1 MKTKKKALI
10 AMSGGVDSSIAAL
23 LTCKTGDECEGIT
36 LKLYHN
42 EDIGVDRQ
50 KTCCSLD
57 DIEDARAVSRKLGM
71 RFYVFNFT
79 DCFKETVIDH
89 FTEAYLQG
97 ATPNPCI
104 DCNKYLKFGKL
115 MQRMRELQM
124 DYVVTGH
131 YARVEYDEKRER
143 YLLKKEKD
151 REKDQSYV
159 LYMLTQ
165 EQLAH
170 IKFPLGEYTKKEVR
184 QIAEEN
190 GLINAKKR
198 DSQDI
203 CFVPDGDYA
212 KVIEVVTGEKSVPGD
227 FVDVNGNILGKH
239 KGIIHYTVG
248 QRRGLN
254 IAAKERL
261 YVVEILPD
269 ENRVV
274 LGSDKDLYKNEL
286 IAEQVNL
293 ISCEIIEEP
302 IHVTAKVRYRQQEQP
317 ALAWQSEDGKLHV
330 KFQYPQRAITKG
342 QAVVL
347 YDGELVI
354 GGGVISEIL

>member
-1 MKTKKKALI
+1 MKTNKKALI

-23 LTCKTGDECEGIT
+23 LTCKTGEECLGIT

-42 EDIGVDRQ
+42 EDIGMDRQ

-57 DIEDARAVSRKLGM
+57 DIEDARAVCRKLGI
-71 RFYVFNFT
+71 RFYVFNFV

-89 FTEAYLQG
+89 FTESYLRG
-97 ATPNPCI
+97 CTPNPCM

-115 MQRMRELQM
+115 MQRMKEIQM

-131 YARVEYDEKRER
+131 YARTEYDEERGR
-143 YLLKKEKD
+143 YLLKKGKD
-151 REKDQSYV
+151 RKKDQSYV

-170 IKFPLGEYTKKEVR
+170 IKFPLGEYTKEEVR
-184 QIAEEN
+184 KIAEEN
-190 GLINAKKR
+190 GFLNAKKR

-203 CFVPDGDYA
+203 CFVPEGDYA
-212 KVIEVVTGEKSVPGD
+212 KTIELVTGKKSVPGE
-227 FVDVNGNILGKH
+227 FVDLNGNILGQH
-239 KGIIHYTVG
+239 KGIIHYTIG

-254 IAAKERL
+254 LAGRERL
-261 YVVEILPD
+261 YVTEISPED
-269 ENRVV
+269 NRVI
-274 LGSDKDLYKNEL
+274 LGTDRDLYKSEL

-293 ISCEIIEEP
+293 ISCEKIAAP
-302 IHVTAKVRYRQQEQP
+302 IHVMAKVRYRQPEQP

-330 KFQYPQRAITKG
+330 RFDCPQRAITKG

-347 YDGELVI
+347 YDDELVI
-354 GGGVISEIL
+354 GGGVISKVL